1 MRPAICL
8 ALFLS
13 SPAFASDEAKP
24 GIFFTAHFG
33 TGTTVSLRLA
43 ENSIS
48 RDAAFDFDVIIN
60 VSEADGTGTL
70 LYSDHSRHLATVR
83 CLGPATVRVGTVDYV
98 IDGAQT
104 PGEDWKHD
112 LWAYLCTPP
121 LS

>member
-1 MRPAICL
+1 MRPALCL

-13 SPAFASDEAKP
+13 SSAFASDEAKS

-43 ENSIS
+43 DNSVS

-60 VSEADGTGTL
+60 VSETDETGTHV
-70 LYSDHSRHLATVR
+70 YSDHSRHPASVR
-83 CLGPATVRVGTVDYV
+83 CLGPAAVRVSGVDYA
-98 IDGAQT
+98 IDGART
-104 PGEDWKHD
+104 PGEDWKHH

-121 LS
+121 VS